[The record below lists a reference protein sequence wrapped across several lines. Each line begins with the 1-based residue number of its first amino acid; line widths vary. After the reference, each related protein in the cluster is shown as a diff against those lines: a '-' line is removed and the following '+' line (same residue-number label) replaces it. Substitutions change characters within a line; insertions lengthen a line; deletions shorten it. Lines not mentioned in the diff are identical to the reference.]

1 MALTALEPG
10 VWVGGWTWPLPS
22 GATSARQA
30 RALVRDTLTSLALP
44 SETVLDAELM
54 VSELATNAHQHAS
67 AYQPHELWLGPA
79 EEQQVFCA
87 IFDGLRM
94 NTLTGRATVEN
105 CDFGR
110 GLGIVAE
117 LSQGR
122 WGMYHTCSRQGPS
135 VQGKAVWFAV
145 R

>member
-1 MALTALEPG
+1 MAMTALEPG

-22 GATSARQA
+22 DATGAREA

-54 VSELATNAHQHAS
+54 VSELATNAHQHAGEH
-67 AYQPHELWLGPA
+67 QPHELWLGVA
-79 EEQQVFCA
+79 DRQVFCA
-87 IFDGLRM
+87 IFDSLRM
-94 NTLTGRATVEN
+94 NTLSGRATLEN

-110 GLGIVAE
+110 GLGIVGE
-117 LSQGR
+117 LSHGC
-122 WGMYHTCSRQGPS
+122 WGMYPTWSRQEPS
-135 VQGKAVWFAV
+135 VHGKAVWFAV